1 MKKEVIVSAK
11 TIEQAVELGAAEL
24 KMKKDD
30 VTYSVIEL
38 PKKGFLGL
46 GSNDAKVKVVGEM
59 SARDIAVGF
68 LEKIIAHMSMN
79 AIPKVTGETET
90 EIKIEI
96 IGENLGTL
104 IGYHGEI
111 LDSLQYLTYLAV
123 NKDDEEADADSA
135 DGEAAADKSDKT
147 DKADKTD
154 KTDKTDKAEK
164 SGAIKISIDI
174 ENYRK
179 KREETLQ
186 ALAKKM
192 ADRVL
197 KYGRSV
203 TLEPMNPYERRIIHS
218 AIQDMNGVSTHS
230 VGQDND
236 RKIVI
241 TKDMPAGARQG
252 FNNTRRP
259 RPPYNSGFNRNNAY
273 NANRPPSFGNSRN
286 IRNNANKPKDE

>member
-11 TIEQAVELGAAEL
+11 TIEQAVELGAEEL

-46 GSNDAKVKVVGEM
+46 GSNEAKVKVIGEM
-59 SARDIAVGF
+59 SAKDIAVGF
-68 LEKIIAHMSMN
+68 IEKMIAHMNLN
-79 AIPKVTGETET
+79 AMPKVISATKS

-123 NKDDEEADADSA
+123 NKDDDEDDDGNEA
-135 DGEAAADKSDKT
+135 EAAAPADSDGTKSDKIN
-147 DKADKTD
+147 
-154 KTDKTDKAEK
+154 
-164 SGAIKISIDI
+164 AIKISIDI

-186 ALAKKM
+186 TLAKKM

-203 TLEPMNPYERRIIHS
+203 TLEPMNAYERRIIH
-218 AIQDMNGVSTHS
+218 ATIQDINGASTHS

-241 TKDMPAGARQG
+241 TKDIQPGARPRYNN
-252 FNNTRRP
+252 NNTRFP
-259 RPPYNSGFNRNNAY
+259 RQSYNPGTFKKNNT
-273 NANRPPSFGNSRN
+273 
-286 IRNNANKPKDE
+286 NNTKD

>member
-46 GSNDAKVKVVGEM
+46 GSNDAKVKVIGEM
-59 SARDIAVGF
+59 SARDTAVGF
-68 LEKIIAHMSMN
+68 LEKIIAHMNMN
-79 AIPKVTGETET
+79 AMPKVIEETLN

-123 NKDDEEADADSA
+123 NKDDEEADSDSA
-135 DGEAAADKSDKT
+135 AGEIDGDKS
-147 DKADKTD
+147 
-154 KTDKTDKAEK
+154 EK
-164 SGAIKISIDI
+164 FEKGSAIKISIDI

-186 ALAKKM
+186 ALARKM

-203 TLEPMNPYERRIIHS
+203 TLEPMNAYERRIIHS
-218 AIQDMNGVSTHS
+218 TIQDINGVSTHS

-241 TKDMPAGARQG
+241 TKDIPAGARPP
-252 FNNTRRP
+252 FNNIRRP
-259 RPPYNSGFNRNNAY
+259 RPSYNLGTFNKNKPTFGGNTSSTTN
-273 NANRPPSFGNSRN
+273 NANR
-286 IRNNANKPKDE
+286 NKDK